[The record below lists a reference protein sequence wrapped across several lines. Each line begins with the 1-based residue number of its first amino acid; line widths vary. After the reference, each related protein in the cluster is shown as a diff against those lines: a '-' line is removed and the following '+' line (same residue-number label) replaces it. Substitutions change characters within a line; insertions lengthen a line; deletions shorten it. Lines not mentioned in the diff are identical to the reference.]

1 MTRRAPEVEAL
12 QRSVT
17 MTERHDT
24 DALFAQL
31 MALNHEAFE
40 AGYYSTAYH
49 TLAAALHVAYAH
61 QDAEGLARVERLAG
75 EQLAVIDATD
85 PAYEYSTPSAE
96 ARGHQSIFTML
107 AHQAHSMLLML
118 PHAQDSA

>member
-1 MTRRAPEVEAL
+1 MP
-12 QRSVT
+12 
-17 MTERHDT
+17 ERHRAA
-24 DALFAQL
+24 DAMFTQL
-31 MALNHEAFE
+31 LALNREAFD

-49 TLAAALHVAYAH
+49 ALAAALHMAYAH
-61 QDAEGLARVERLAG
+61 QDAEGLARVEHLAG

-107 AHQAHSMLLML
+107 VHQAHSMLLML
-118 PHAQDSA
+118 PDEQDSA